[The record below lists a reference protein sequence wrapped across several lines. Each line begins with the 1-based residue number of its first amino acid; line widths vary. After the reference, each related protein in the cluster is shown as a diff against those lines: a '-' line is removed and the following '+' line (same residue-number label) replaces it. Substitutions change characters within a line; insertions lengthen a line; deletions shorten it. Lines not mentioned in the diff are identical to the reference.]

1 MLDEVL
7 AELTLTCDDIW
18 VSRCL
23 QKRGS
28 SELSTNVFEF
38 VDLGKLHATQDTAH
52 FLKHRCNHC
61 CDPLSILKKYR
72 FVVHA
77 ALGTLATWHR
87 VLQTIELR

>member
-38 VDLGKLHATQDTAH
+38 VDLGKLHAARDTAH
-52 FLKHRCNHC
+52 FSETSL
-61 CDPLSILKKYR
+61 
-72 FVVHA
+72 
-77 ALGTLATWHR
+77 
-87 VLQTIELR
+87 